1 MRFIDIVLGCVLLG
15 LIVVLLQL
23 ARPDTARAGEQPT
36 NVVSER
42 ITWLWAPA
50 MRRAGSLP

>member
-15 LIVVLLQL
+15 LIVAFLQV
-23 ARPDTARAGEQPT
+23 ARPGAARAGEQA
-36 NVVSER
+36 NGAISER

-50 MRRAGSLP
+50 VRRTGTLP